1 MEGIGK
7 KVHGVICHRDTREK
21 RGERPFHPLV
31 GQGLEAPGVLM
42 VDARPTHCFCCT
54 GLYNDTALSLFK
66 AQLKDAPT
74 KGASMSFHS
83 DTIHENENQGIQ
95 LFCRYV

>member
-1 MEGIGK
+1 MQGIGK
-7 KVHGVICHRDTREK
+7 KCTVLFITGTREK
-21 RGERPFHPLV
+21 IAGRDRFTHLV

-42 VDARPTHCFCCT
+42 VVMRPMHCFCCT

-74 KGASMSFHS
+74 KGVSTSFHS

-95 LFCRYV
+95 LFSR